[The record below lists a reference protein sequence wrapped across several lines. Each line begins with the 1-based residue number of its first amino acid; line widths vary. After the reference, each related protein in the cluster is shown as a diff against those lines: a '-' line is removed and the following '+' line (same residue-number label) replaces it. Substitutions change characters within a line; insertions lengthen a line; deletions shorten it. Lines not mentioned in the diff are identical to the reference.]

1 MKLIPSFLR
10 MNSSGSAESSGK
22 GKDGQGNKKERMNRN
37 LLISQR
43 NLSVLS
49 ETNDTAEELKLLQ
62 SFG

>member
-1 MKLIPSFLR
+1 